1 MRQLNRSQIED
12 ALRLYNIGLR
22 LRGSLRYDLDELD
35 WSQREFITLTNRQ
48 GNEGVLFSEVTGAG
62 AIAYRLQK
70 RQAGSSGR
78 IESII
83 CDICMTW
90 QAGSRSATITFQKER
105 GSASFLVCADLACCD
120 HVRNKTLD
128 ALISRE
134 QLREHISIEA
144 RIERL
149 ERNLARLLT

>member
-1 MRQLNRSQIED
+1 MRQLDRAQVED
-12 ALRLYNIGLR
+12 ALRLYNIGRR
-22 LRGSLRYDLDELD
+22 LRGSLRYDLDAVD
-35 WSQREFITLTNRQ
+35 WSQCEFITLTNKQR
-48 GNEGVLFSEVTGAG
+48 NEGVLFSEVTGAG
-62 AIAYRLQK
+62 VIAYQLQ
-70 RQAGSSGR
+70 RRRAGSSGR
-78 IESII
+78 TESII

-90 QAGSRSATITFQKER
+90 QAGSRSATITFEKAR
-105 GSASFLVCADLACCD
+105 GTASFLVCADLACCD

-149 ERNLARLLT
+149 ERNLARILS